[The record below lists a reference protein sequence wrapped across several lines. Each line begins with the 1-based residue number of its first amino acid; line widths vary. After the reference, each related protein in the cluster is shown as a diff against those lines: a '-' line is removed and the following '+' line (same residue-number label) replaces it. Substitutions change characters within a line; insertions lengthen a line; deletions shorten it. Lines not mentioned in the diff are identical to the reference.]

1 MERNGKNEIERKKE
15 NWNGVMT
22 TLQVTSADVSL
33 TNHLTLTRFPLLSD
47 EDVYSNTHKRYHLK
61 FHTHSNEY
69 AQWTPRKLQSANQP
83 ILCTHFS

>member
-1 MERNGKNEIERKKE
+1 
-15 NWNGVMT
+15 MT

-83 ILCTHFS
+83 ILCTHFSWLQ